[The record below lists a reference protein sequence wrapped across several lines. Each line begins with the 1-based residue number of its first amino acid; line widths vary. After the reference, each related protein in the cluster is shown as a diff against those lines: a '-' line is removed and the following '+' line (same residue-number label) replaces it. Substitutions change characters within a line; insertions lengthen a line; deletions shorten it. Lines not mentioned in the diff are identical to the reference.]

1 MDYKARFYSPA
12 LGRFVQPDTI
22 VSNPYNPQAW
32 NRYAYVLGN
41 PIRYNDPSGH
51 RPICDEPSECYH
63 ETKSKS
69 LLIFRNDPGQSWTQK
84 ETEILN
90 ANARAVARA
99 LARAMN
105 EENWMLW
112 KTGDIESYSSI
123 DATDAFYKTFGGPI
137 VVRRS
142 SSSDCNC
149 WAQHMGRQDGHHP
162 EIWFYSSTSVN
173 DVINHP
179 LLLTREIAH
188 AFDAMHGINASS
200 VIPSDLFRPVN
211 SDGIVGTD
219 ANGEYYGYFGPHYQW
234 QFGKDPNNHAGEEFA
249 DMFVGWVYN
258 RWEGSAMGTQR
269 QEFMNALMV
278 SYLP

>member
-1 MDYKARFYSPA
+1 MLQVEESSPYLNRFT
-12 LGRFVQPDTI
+12 QPDSI

-32 NRYAYVLGN
+32 NRYAYVLNN
-41 PIRYNDPSGH
+41 PLKYIDPSGH
-51 RPICDEPSECYH
+51 RPMCDEPSECYH

-69 LLIFRNDPGQSWTQK
+69 LLIFRNDPGQNWTQK
-84 ETEILN
+84 EKDILN
-90 ANARAVARA
+90 ANAQAVAGA

-105 EENWMLW
+105 KENWMLW
-112 KTGDIESYSSI
+112 KSGDIESYSSI
-123 DATDAFYKTFGGPI
+123 GATDAFYKTFGGPI
-137 VVRRS
+137 VARRS
-142 SSSDCNC
+142 AYDCDGC
-149 WAQHMGRQDGHHP
+149 WAEHRGKVDGTHY
-162 EIWFYSSTSVN
+162 EIWVYSSTSAN

-179 LLLTREIAH
+179 LLFTHEIGH
-188 AFDAMHGINASS
+188 AFDAARGIDANS
-200 VIPSDLFRPVN
+200 VIPSDLLRPVN

-234 QFGKDPNNHAGEEFA
+234 QFGRDPNNHAGEEFA